1 MIIFVRT
8 FEKTSGFPTCRVG
21 QRSRMQIWMCSIGS
35 RMQCVPAGL
44 QPASSSATGLQ
55 PVDYLS
61 PLGPLHSRPSAGL
74 GFPKRRLCQDDHL
87 RTIQGFTRSTNL
99 AWARFC
105 EARCAPGLILLFHGD
120 GLAHRI
126 SGGAS
131 VSQADRRNST
141 TLNSR
146 QKAQPYPSTVSEETR
161 PFTLIPRCQRTDF
174 GRSKRLGGPKPPY
187 CHNNRCDC
195 QQEMYW
201 IVNVTFLIIHR
212 SVNLFCC
219 QRSTGRATGRHAV
232 VSLIP
237 ISKTQSSVS
246 AGPGGHL
253 RGSLT

>member
-1 MIIFVRT
+1 MSSHARDHLRAHLR
-8 FEKTSGFPTCRVG
+8 KNKRFPDVPSRP
-21 QRSRMQIWMCSIGS
+21 RFRMQIWMCSIGS

-131 VSQADRRNST
+131 
-141 TLNSR
+141 
-146 QKAQPYPSTVSEETR
+146 TVSEETR
-161 PFTLIPRCQRTDF
+161 PFTLIPGFQRTDF
-174 GRSKRLGGPKPPY
+174 GHSKRLGGPKPPY

-201 IVNVTFLIIHR
+201 IVNATFLIIHR

-232 VSLIP
+232 ASLIP

-246 AGPGGHL
+246 AGAGGHL
-253 RGSLT
+253 RGSLTRTGHKT